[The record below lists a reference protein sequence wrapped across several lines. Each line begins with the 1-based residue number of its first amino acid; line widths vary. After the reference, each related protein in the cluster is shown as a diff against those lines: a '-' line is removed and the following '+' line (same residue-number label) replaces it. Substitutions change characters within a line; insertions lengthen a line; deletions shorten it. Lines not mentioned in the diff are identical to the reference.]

1 MQVVGAL
8 EGNGPAPADE
18 LCVLLG
24 ADDACMLVDI
34 LKIVLSRHC
43 ETKETLSKILSCKPI
58 MPLHHVVASRFSN
71 RLLTSR
77 PVLSALAATK
87 PGVRA
92 LLLEL
97 CVTELEDVARDTQ
110 ARRRVP
116 LPVVQESS
124 HPYIDDITL
133 TGHVKI
139 PGADSLR
146 VEFDRLCSTERR
158 HDPLT
163 ITDGSGRMVAVRS
176 GREWNDWCQE
186 LHIPGPF
193 HV

>member
-1 MQVVGAL
+1 
-8 EGNGPAPADE
+8 
-18 LCVLLG
+18 
-24 ADDACMLVDI
+24 MLTPF
-34 LKIVLSRHC
+34 HC
-43 ETKETLSKILSCKPI
+43 
-58 MPLHHVVASRFSN
+58 AA
-71 RLLTSR
+71 
-77 PVLSALAATK
+77 ALAASS

-92 LLLEL
+92 LLVEL
-97 CVTELEDVARDTQ
+97 CVTELEDVARDTH

-116 LPVVQESS
+116 QPVVQESS
-124 HPYIDDITL
+124 HPYIDDVTL
-133 TGHVKI
+133 TGQVKI

-186 LHIPGPF
+186 LHIPGEYQT
-193 HV
+193 